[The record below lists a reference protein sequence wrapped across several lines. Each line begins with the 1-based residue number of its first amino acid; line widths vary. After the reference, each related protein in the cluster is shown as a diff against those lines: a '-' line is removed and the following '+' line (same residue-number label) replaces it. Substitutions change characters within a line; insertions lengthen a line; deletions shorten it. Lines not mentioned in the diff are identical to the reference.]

1 MIIVTGAVTARPDRF
16 EDLLEAC
23 LAHVTRSRTEA
34 GCVSHSVHIDAE
46 NPLRL
51 FFYEQWESME
61 ALKTHFR
68 QPDANAF
75 MIAMRELTSGQE
87 KMQIRA
93 VADAVGEQAQ

>member
-1 MIIVTGAVTARPDRF
+1 
-16 EDLLEAC
+16 
-23 LAHVTRSRTEA
+23 
-34 GCVSHSVHIDAE
+34 
-46 NPLRL
+46 
-51 FFYEQWESME
+51 ME